1 MVSLSISISISRG
14 VMDSPLFI
22 LDDPLNDPF
31 IDAIAASSDV
41 DDPVLEVLRL
51 DGARGSHGSAY
62 ATAFFSTNGTRSY
75 SLLLL
80 LLLLFVIVSEAGG
93 SAYPDRPINPLISLK
108 RRLLSVPST

>member
-1 MVSLSISISISRG
+1 
-14 VMDSPLFI
+14 MDSPLFI

-31 IDAIAASSDV
+31 TDAIAVSSDV

-51 DGARGSHGSAY
+51 DGSARGAHGS

-80 LLLLFVIVSEAGG
+80 LLLLFVFVKVS
-93 SAYPDRPINPLISLK
+93 
-108 RRLLSVPST
+108 